1 MTTPVP
7 EDSVAHA
14 SWRVCDDDHTSNYH
28 NRNSN
33 CFSEK
38 RLTAA
43 GMARKHLDEVQGGES
58 IELAVPHPPPSYPAS
73 VRPNVRQGLF
83 HRTPGRSD
91 GPTHERQL
99 GQYTEEKPLASD
111 ARTVRT
117 LVEHGG
123 RRRRRATEKPS
134 LVPFS
139 SPPLYHCQK
148 RPYRICSGFWL
159 CSGKMLRTLANPGAA
174 LPWGIAWL
182 HLSSVFVDSFGPPW
196 PPRH

>member
-1 MTTPVP
+1 MITLQIIIIETVIASARSGLQPP
-7 EDSVAHA
+7 E
-14 SWRVCDDDHTSNYH
+14 WRGSTSTK
-28 NRNSN
+28 
-33 CFSEK
+33 CK
-38 RLTAA
+38 A
-43 GMARKHLDEVQGGES
+43 GKVSSSRCRIPRRPIL
-58 IELAVPHPPPSYPAS
+58 AS

-182 HLSSVFVDSFGPPW
+182 HLSSVFVDLFGPPW